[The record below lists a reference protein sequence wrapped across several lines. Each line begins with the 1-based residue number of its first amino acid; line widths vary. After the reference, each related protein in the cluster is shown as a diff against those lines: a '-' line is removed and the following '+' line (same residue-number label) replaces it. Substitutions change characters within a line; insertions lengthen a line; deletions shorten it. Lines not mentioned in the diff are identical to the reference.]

1 MCDIF
6 GGGGTEQKVTAQET
20 EVEKLAAA
28 RGQREEQAFG
38 TGLPIIS
45 QFAQEGITPINQL
58 LQAGGAGAAR
68 RAAPNR
74 AAIIRRANLFG
85 VAPDD
90 PALMQT
96 LGDFEA
102 KGARLQEDTRTD
114 LILRNELI
122 KLAAAQGLI
131 GAGAA
136 TDPLQARAL
145 LLQSLNT

>member
-1 MCDIF
+1 MCF
-6 GGGGTEQKVTAQET
+6 GGKKQDRQIEEQET
-20 EVEKLAAA
+20 ALAGLAA
-28 RGQREEQAFG
+28 GRESRESEAFG

-45 QFAQEGITPINQL
+45 QFAQEGVGPLNQL
-58 LQAGGAGAAR
+58 LEAGGAGAAR

-74 AAIIRRANLFG
+74 AAITRRANLFG

-90 PALMQT
+90 PALMQSLT
-96 LGDFEA
+96 DFEA

-131 GAGAA
+131 GAGSA

>member
-1 MCDIF
+1 MCF
-6 GGGGTEQKVTAQET
+6 GGGEQEQQVEQQE
-20 EVEKLAAA
+20 KALAGLATG
-28 RGQREEQAFG
+28 RERREEQAFG
-38 TGLPIIS
+38 AGLPIIT
-45 QFAQEGITPINQL
+45 QFAQGGIEPIQQL
-58 LQAGGAGAAR
+58 LEAGGAGAAR

-74 AAIIRRANLFG
+74 AALIRRSAMFG

-90 PALMQT
+90 PALMQS
-96 LGDFEA
+96 LADFEA
-102 KGARLQEDTRTD
+102 TSARGREDSRTD

-131 GAGAA
+131 GAGSA